1 MAAIIKAVAKYGV
14 KAVNWV
20 KNNWKKIQHW
30 LDIGM
35 YIDWIVE
42 QVKKAIGAK

>member
-1 MAAIIKAVAKYGV
+1 MAKIIAAVAKYGI

-20 KNNWKKIQHW
+20 KNNWSTIAHW

-42 QVKKAIGAK
+42 KVKEAVGA